1 MGKVTPDVIRIRL
14 TQTIRNN
21 WKTLEWK
28 GINLGQTTDIDKVEA
43 VLRADFQYSGKDT
56 YDFYAHIRFLETYPD
71 NKSEQH
77 IQSYETVNGKMEIE
91 ESNDDFTITI
101 ASPIILQRI

>member
-1 MGKVTPDVIRIRL
+1 MGKVTPDAIRIRL

-21 WKTLEWK
+21 WKILEWK
-28 GINLGQTTDIDKVEA
+28 GINIDQITDIDKVDA

-71 NKSEQH
+71 NKSNQH
-77 IQSYETVNGKMEIE
+77 IQSYETMNGQMEIE
-91 ESNDDFTITI
+91 ELNEDFTITI
-101 ASPIILQRI
+101 MSPIILHRI

>member
-1 MGKVTPDVIRIRL
+1 MGKVTSDAIRIRL

-28 GINLGQTTDIDKVEA
+28 GIDLDQIADIDKVDA
-43 VLRADFQYSGKDT
+43 VLRTDFQYSGKDT
-56 YDFYAHIRFLETYPD
+56 YDFYAYIRFLETYRD

-77 IQSYETVNGKMEIE
+77 IQSYETINGKMEIE

-101 ASPIILQRI
+101 VSPIILHRI